1 MKSIFEI
8 ERRKSFESGYERFI
22 ADLEETQFTD
32 SLYEDYTMAEYLD
45 YCIRYW
51 PYRCGAICIKDY
63 LTDINIDSSFIE
75 TDEQRFIILEL
86 YLNLLHWAPYQ
97 DTKDSQRTALVS
109 LNKSNVI
116 TEESKRLIINLEY
129 ILEQCCNMRVRE
141 EDGEKAV
148 KYFITKRNSV
158 VDATVEMVPELSNVL
173 LGYLDI
179 RNEKDV
185 IFKKRALET
194 IYAYMEPRRNE
205 YKGLACRPI
214 SEEFFAC
221 MNSLGIRHNTEKQV
235 TIPNRKRIMVFDKL
249 FKMALYVLQTEKVNL
264 ACKEVRSLR
273 ASSKA

>member
-141 EDGEKAV
+141 ELPV
-148 KYFITKRNSV
+148 
-158 VDATVEMVPELSNVL
+158 
-173 LGYLDI
+173 
-179 RNEKDV
+179 
-185 IFKKRALET
+185 
-194 IYAYMEPRRNE
+194 
-205 YKGLACRPI
+205 
-214 SEEFFAC
+214 
-221 MNSLGIRHNTEKQV
+221 
-235 TIPNRKRIMVFDKL
+235 
-249 FKMALYVLQTEKVNL
+249 
-264 ACKEVRSLR
+264 
-273 ASSKA
+273 